1 MPPSHRTAQVAA
13 SHGTSVHVTTHIHT
27 DGPIPGPHSL
37 LTLTS
42 AAYRADGVPI
52 GTFTA
57 NLRELPGAT
66 LHPIALE
73 NWRSRAEDWL
83 CTRRAA
89 RPPGQVANAFAGWVS
104 GLGDRPLFVH
114 DPEEPDHL
122 FCYWYLQR
130 FAGRWPFAGTVPAL
144 VTDTGVRRWAPPP
157 CPLSGCRTAVPD
169 RPGIPALAG

>member
-1 MPPSHRTAQVAA
+1 MPLMHRSPSY
-13 SHGTSVHVTTHIHT
+13 VTTHVHT

-42 AAYRADGVPI
+42 TAYGAGGVPI

-66 LHPIALE
+66 LHPAALQT
-73 NWRSRAEDWL
+73 WRDRAEDWL
-83 CTRRAA
+83 LTRRAA
-89 RPPGQVANAFAGWVS
+89 RPPGRVAGAYATWVE
-104 GLGDRPLFVH
+104 GLGEHPVFVT

-130 FAGRWPFAGTVPAL
+130 FAGRWPFAAVVASSAGADRP
-144 VTDTGVRRWAPPP
+144 WSPPP
-157 CPLSGCRTAVPD
+157 CPLSGCRTAGVDDVPV
-169 RPGIPALAG
+169 PAA